1 MSDEIEVRL
10 RYPNLGAAAG
20 DIITMDGPTGRAWC
34 RRGLAE
40 PVDGA
45 VAHVHDDPHPLAGL
59 IDPLS
64 LL

>member
-10 RYPNLGAAAG
+10 RFPNLGAEAG
-20 DIITMDGPTGRAWC
+20 DIVTLDGPTARAWC
-34 RRGLAE
+34 QRGLAE
-40 PVDGA
+40 
-45 VAHVHDDPHPLAGL
+45 HVTDAAASDPGDPHPLAGL